1 MKTFKILFAVAII
14 AGFSTATFAQEATDE
29 ITASANILQFVSID
43 DTKDLEFGDV
53 NIADASTHLVSNNDE
68 GAGRFDVN
76 TNTELILNFALPA
89 ALNGTS
95 GLAAST
101 EANLP
106 ISFSATDARLS
117 NGVEADDVNVNP
129 NEGIT
134 IASGTN
140 SNFIPGEFSV
150 FIGGGLAPDA
160 NQASGE
166 YQGTIT
172 LNIEY
177 AGV

>member
-1 MKTFKILFAVAII
+1 MKTFKILFATAII
-14 AGFSTATFAQEATDE
+14 AGFSIATFAQEATDE
-29 ITASANILQFVSID
+29 ITASANILQFVAID

-53 NIADASTHLVSNNDE
+53 NIADAATHQVSNNDE
-68 GAGRFDVN
+68 GAGRFDIN
-76 TNTELILNFALPA
+76 TNTELVLNFVLPS

-95 GLAAST
+95 GLALST
-101 EANLP
+101 EASLP

-117 NGVEADDVNVNP
+117 NGVADDVNVNP

-134 IASGTN
+134 VASGTN
-140 SNFIPGEFSV
+140 GDFVPGEFSV

-166 YQGTIT
+166 YEGTIT